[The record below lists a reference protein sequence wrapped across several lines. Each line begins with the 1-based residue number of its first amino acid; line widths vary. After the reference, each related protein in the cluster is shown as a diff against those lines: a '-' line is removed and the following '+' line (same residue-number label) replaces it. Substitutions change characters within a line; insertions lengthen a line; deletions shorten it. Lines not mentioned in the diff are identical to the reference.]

1 MQKWLIGGLLA
12 GLLLIRG
19 LLLVNKTPP
28 LHAHP
33 QAAVEAYLQFMQQ
46 PDSLSEQEV
55 FVDQIAQQRSQLQQA
70 TAIYANQTV
79 NFQAVAFHD
88 TANQFYKTA
97 IITSTLTDQS
107 GQKRQ
112 LVDKVVVQQVRVNH
126 QYLPSTKAE
135 VSWKI
140 HLINGDLPQ
149 IVP

>member
-1 MQKWLIGGLLA
+1 MNLN
-12 GLLLIRG
+12 
-19 LLLVNKTPP
+19 LVA
-28 LHAHP
+28 LHSHP

-46 PDSLSEQEV
+46 PDSLSEQAV
-55 FVDQIAQQRSQLQQA
+55 FVDEIEQQRSQLQQA
-70 TAIYANQTV
+70 TAIYANHNV

-88 TANQFYKTA
+88 TENQFYKTA
-97 IITSTLTDQS
+97 IITSTLTDQF
-107 GQKRQ
+107 GQQHQ
-112 LVDKVVVQQVRVNH
+112 LVDNVVVQQVRVNH